1 MSQKKTPRTPCNY
14 FKKLY
19 SGRSAVGRRRPNL
32 TFLAVDVDFARREER
47 AALLLHDVPARKP
60 YKNKAR
66 PPLVSSTCGF
76 CLARPL
82 SEVVGGSFPPYLL
95 HQVYRRAGPDRGPPA
110 APQRPSAGRR
120 GSLRGPPGAPQW
132 GGPTAGASAGD
143 GRRCRSPRSA
153 SSARQRGGRAGRERG
168 VRRRSCGSAAG
179 VGGSGT
185 PLPARRWG
193 APPPPLPTPRRPA
206 GHGSLP
212 AAPLGV
218 LPLPG
223 GGRGV

>member
-1 MSQKKTPRTPCNY
+1 M
-14 FKKLY
+14 
-19 SGRSAVGRRRPNL
+19 V
-32 TFLAVDVDFARREER
+32 LAVDVDFARREER
-47 AALLLHDVPARKP
+47 AALLLHDVRARKP

-66 PPLVSSTCGF
+66 PPLMSSTCGF

-82 SEVVGGSFPPYLL
+82 SEAVGGSFPPFLL
-95 HQVYRRAGPDRGPPA
+95 HQVYRRAGPDCGPPA

-120 GSLRGPPGAPQW
+120 GSLRGPPGAPQR

-185 PLPARRWG
+185 PLPAPRSAVQRG
-193 APPPPLPTPRRPA
+193 GGERLRHRCPPRAAPPAMDLSLRLLLASCLSLGAAGEFDRR
-206 GHGSLP
+206 
-212 AAPLGV
+212 
-218 LPLPG
+218 
-223 GGRGV
+223 